1 MQSTSNPIPSEE
13 SIRFRAYL
21 LWEADGR
28 QHGRD
33 DHYWCEAIAQ
43 IQGER
48 TAPLRHSPATV
59 SKAPRAKKFP
69 NKGSGVAVTK
79 GKKAK
84 ATLEGNGGA
93 AEAGNEEEAKGDK
106 TASTKGTGK
115 AAEKSAIVGEPK
127 SAKKTK
133 KAEGAARASETV
145 PVRAKK
151 PRKALPAEGESPLQ

>member
-13 SIRFRAYL
+13 SVRFRAYL

-48 TAPLRHSPATV
+48 TAPLGHSPATV
-59 SKAPRAKKFP
+59 RKAPRARKVP
-69 NKGSGVAVTK
+69 NEDSGVAVK
-79 GKKAK
+79 KAKKAK
-84 ATLEGNGGA
+84 ATLEGKTGA
-93 AEAGNEEEAKGDK
+93 AEAGNEVKAKGDK
-106 TASTKGTGK
+106 KASTKEAGK
-115 AAEKSAIVGEPK
+115 QAEKSAIVGEPK

-133 KAEGAARASETV
+133 KAEGAAKAPETG
-145 PVRAKK
+145 PARAKK
-151 PRKALPAEGESPLQ
+151 PRKALPAEGESPSQ